1 MENKLGILEKGRGG
15 MTLLVV
21 LAHINLLVDCNL
33 FHGLFIQGW
42 CGVDFFFVLSGFLMI
57 WTYNERTSPIAYVK
71 KRFIRIYPVYWM
83 YTLVT
88 LIMNLF
94 IVLIFDSS
102 LISWINLDLS
112 GLIRSFLCLPTNVAI
127 NEMPIIPPAW
137 TLSYEIFFYII
148 SLFLYIYGRRI
159 FRGILIVW
167 GGLIITRT
175 GFIISNPYIDF
186 ILDPLFL
193 EFLGGML
200 IAQIIKYKK
209 SKKIENVI
217 SLGVGIVWLVV
228 FWSMENMEIDI
239 LTHFNR
245 VFKFGVAFAFIVYG
259 AVGLEISGMFKNRKN
274 FGSSILEFLERI
286 SFSLY
291 LVHYP
296 LVAMLSIMCRKLH
309 ISAIVA
315 FVAIS
320 FICILAGGIS
330 HYLIEKNI
338 IYVCNKKFIENVKSY

>member
-112 GLIRSFLCLPTNVAI
+112 GLIRRCRMKYF
-127 NEMPIIPPAW
+127 
-137 TLSYEIFFYII
+137 
-148 SLFLYIYGRRI
+148 
-159 FRGILIVW
+159 
-167 GGLIITRT
+167 
-175 GFIISNPYIDF
+175 F
-186 ILDPLFL
+186 ILFHYFCTFMVGESL
-193 EFLGGML
+193 EVYLLCGG
-200 IAQIIKYKK
+200 A
-209 SKKIENVI
+209 
-217 SLGVGIVWLVV
+217 
-228 FWSMENMEIDI
+228 
-239 LTHFNR
+239 
-245 VFKFGVAFAFIVYG
+245 
-259 AVGLEISGMFKNRKN
+259 
-274 FGSSILEFLERI
+274 
-286 SFSLY
+286 
-291 LVHYP
+291 
-296 LVAMLSIMCRKLH
+296 
-309 ISAIVA
+309 
-315 FVAIS
+315 
-320 FICILAGGIS
+320 
-330 HYLIEKNI
+330 
-338 IYVCNKKFIENVKSY
+338 